1 VQQTR
6 ASYAA
11 AAAGLDLAHGHA
23 LDEAAMRLGET
34 RSHRLSRPGRR
45 IEEAVPHE
53 HGEEISMLRML
64 TLSGVSTSGTVEGTV
79 DAEVVVAYVAH
90 VLVPVLVAGAVVLI
104 DKLRVHPSTMASAFE
119 RAGARGLKRAGASPT
134 CRRETRN
141 RAIWI
146 RSRERDG
153 AQRQKSPGVELFAL
167 GTR

>member
-1 VQQTR
+1 VQQKR
-6 ASYAA
+6 ASY

-34 RSHRLSRPGRR
+34 RSHRRSRPGRR

-53 HGEEISMLRML
+53 HGEEISMLRRL
-64 TLSGVSTSGTVEGTV
+64 TLSGVSTTGTV
-79 DAEVVVAYVAH
+79 DAEVFVAYVEH

-104 DKLRVHPSTMASAFE
+104 DKLRVHPSTMASALIE
-119 RAGARGLKRAGASPT
+119 RAGARGLRRAGASPT

-141 RAIWI
+141 RAVWI